1 MRSPSHGLR
10 PALETEE
17 KSSGG
22 WDAAYCTVLYCEALT
37 VSAIHVLLEEE
48 IQGAQCGRR
57 DPDFAAVLLL
67 VSRYVGTR
75 VVSVREKVEGVPAS
89 RNEATAGQR
98 PFKGRM
104 IAYDPLR
111 HGSFR
116 TDRRDGGGVASPKA
130 SQKRSE

>member
-1 MRSPSHGLR
+1 
-10 PALETEE
+10 
-17 KSSGG
+17 
-22 WDAAYCTVLYCEALT
+22 
-37 VSAIHVLLEEE
+37 VSAIRVLLKEE

-75 VVSVREKVEGVPAS
+75 VVSVGKKVEGVPAS
-89 RNEATAGQR
+89 RNETTAGQG

-104 IAYDPLR
+104 IAYDPLC
-111 HGSFR
+111 HGPFW
-116 TDRRDGGGVASPKA
+116 TNCRDGGGVASPKA